1 MQVDVTFLQMKLKLR
16 LKAVG
21 NILINYI
28 KILSKKVTVVLK
40 KIKVLRENFSQI
52 ITNVRRSGSR
62 KVVLEYYDDPVTLWR
77 GSTATVSLS
86 CGISPND
93 ISLLICHYSFLLVQ
107 MISVTMTLK
116 PMKKGTMQI

>member
-1 MQVDVTFLQMKLKLR
+1 MQVDITFLQMKLKLR
-16 LKAVG
+16 LKTIG
-21 NILINYI
+21 NILRNYI

-93 ISLLICHYSFLLVQ
+93 ISLLICHYSLLLVQ